1 MIAGGRAA
9 ARSAIYMAALSASQH
24 NPVLKA
30 FYGRLV
36 AGGKEKKVALVA
48 CMRKLIVILNIMIAR
63 REKWNPG
70 RYASA

>member
-30 FYGRLV
+30 FYRRLLA
-36 AGGKEKKVALVA
+36 AGKP
-48 CMRKLIVILNIMIAR
+48 
-63 REKWNPG
+63 KWS
-70 RYASA
+70 RSLRSRASFSSSSTR